1 MVLVLATEQ
10 SDLTPRI
17 AEMVL
22 TVVFVGS
29 FVAFIAIALY
39 LVIRSSRRP
48 PPRE

>member
-1 MVLVLATEQ
+1 MAVALVSEQ

-22 TVVFVGS
+22 TFVSVGF
-29 FVAFIAIALY
+29 FVAFIAIAIY